1 MNKGLVITL
10 IVSGIAYGT
19 PLLLGALGELLAE
32 RSGVMNLGLE
42 GMFLVSAVAAFW
54 ASQRISGPTWLVI
67 GTAVVVAVAAG
78 ALMALVHAFVT
89 ITLRANQVV
98 SGLALAIFGGAI
110 GLSSYLGQIENLG
123 GQPGHHQIG
132 NINVFGLKS
141 LPVVGPI
148 IFHQDIIVYLSW
160 AFVAVTALYLY
171 RTRFGLHLRAVGEE
185 PKAADAMGINVTAY
199 RYVHVIIGGALAG
212 IAGSYYTLVISPT
225 WTNGLTAGA
234 GWIAI
239 GLTILAF
246 WNPWF
251 VLVGAYFFGAVLGLG
266 YTLQARGV
274 NLPPEV
280 FSALPYVM
288 TVLVLVLVSTALSKR
303 RMGAPSSLGRAYVR
317 DEH

>member
-1 MNKGLVITL
+1 VNKGLVVTL
-10 IVSGIAYGT
+10 IISGIAYGT

-42 GMFLVSAVAAFW
+42 GMFLVSAVSAFW
-54 ASQRISGPTWLVI
+54 VSQRLSGPAWLVI
-67 GTAVVVAVAAG
+67 CAAVIVAIATG
-78 ALMALVHAFVT
+78 ALMALVHAFLT
-89 ITLRANQVV
+89 ITLRANQIM
-98 SGLALAIFGGAI
+98 SGLALTILGGAT
-110 GLSSYLGQIENLG
+110 GLSSYFAQIGNLG
-123 GQPGHHQIG
+123 GQLGHHQLG
-132 NINVFGLKS
+132 NIDVLGLKG

-148 IFHQDIIVYLSW
+148 LFHQDVIVYLSW
-160 AFVAVTALYLY
+160 VLVVVAALYLY
-171 RTRFGLHLRAVGEE
+171 RSRFGLHLRAVGEE
-185 PKAADAMGINVTAY
+185 PQAADAMGINVTAY
-199 RYVHVIIGGALAG
+199 RYVHVIVGGALAG

-251 VLVGAYFFGAVLGLG
+251 VLVGAYFFGAVLSLG
-266 YTLQARGV
+266 FILQARGV

-280 FSALPYVM
+280 FTALPYLM
-288 TVLVLVLVSTALSKR
+288 TIVVLVLVSTALSKR
-303 RMGAPSSLGRAYVR
+303 RLGAPSALGVPYVR